1 MKFKT
6 YKSDLA
12 LMLNAMFNTDQS
24 CFSYGTIEGV
34 FMEKPDVFEILVIEN
49 KRPHNGHFQKFM
61 TFITDYCKRE
71 DKKLAFLEI
80 FNKGLYN
87 KLVSE
92 GFRPYKGTGLIKEFT
107 PAFLFGAEGARSNRA
122 GG

>member
-12 LMLNAMFNTDQS
+12 LMLNSMFNVDHT

-61 TFITDYCKRE
+61 TFITDYCKRSH
-71 DKKLAFLEI
+71 KKLAFLEVW
-80 FNKGLYN
+80 NPQLRQKLLNEGYTLYRSDGL
-87 KLVSE
+87 V
-92 GFRPYKGTGLIKEFT
+92 KEF
-107 PAFLFGAEGARSNRA
+107 
-122 GG
+122 

>member
-34 FMEKPDVFEILVIEN
+34 FMEKPDVFEILFIIN
-49 KRPHNGHFQKFM
+49 NRPHNGHFKKFM
-61 TFITDYCKRE
+61 EFITDYCKRE
-71 DKKLAFLEI
+71 HKKLAFLEI
-80 FNKGLYN
+80 MDANLRQKLLNEGYTIYPNNGL
-87 KLVSE
+87 V
-92 GFRPYKGTGLIKEFT
+92 KEF
-107 PAFLFGAEGARSNRA
+107 
-122 GG
+122 